1 MSYGSTPGDGQPDY
15 GEQQPGSVQPAPPPS
30 PMPPPDQYGG
40 APGPPP
46 PPSYPQPGYG
56 QPGYGQPGYGQPGY
70 GQPGGY
76 FPPGYGAW
84 PGGQEPPTHMAWIW
98 VAAIGGVLFSLIL
111 GFPTAMIA
119 LSQARK
125 VRPNW
130 QAGNQQAAMTASR
143 RARTWVIV
151 STILDIL
158 GVVLFVVIVAGSA
171 HTSGSSAISGMS
183 HLL

>member
-1 MSYGSTPGDGQPDY
+1 MVGEGGPGQ
-15 GEQQPGSVQPAPPPS
+15 
-30 PMPPPDQYGG
+30 
-40 APGPPP
+40 P
-46 PPSYPQPGYG
+46 PPSYPQPP
-56 QPGYGQPGYGQPGY
+56 PGYGQPGYGQPGY

-84 PGGQEPPTHMAWIW
+84 PAGQEPPTYTAWIW
-98 VAAIGGVLFSLIL
+98 IAAIVGVLFSLIL

-130 QAGNQQAAMTASR
+130 QTGNQQAAIKASR

-151 STILDIL
+151 SSILDVL
-158 GVVLFVVIVAGSA
+158 GVALFALIIGSGPTTGSTANSSFSQPAVV
-171 HTSGSSAISGMS
+171 MS
-183 HLL
+183 LDSVGPGHATH

>member
-1 MSYGSTPGDGQPDY
+1 MY
-15 GEQQPGSVQPAPPPS
+15 GEGQF
-30 PMPPPDQYGG
+30 GG
-40 APGPPP
+40 APWPQPPP
-46 PPSYPQPGYG
+46 GYPQPGYG
-56 QPGYGQPGYGQPGY
+56 QPGYGQPGYG
-70 GQPGGY
+70 PGGY

-84 PGGQEPPTHMAWIW
+84 PGGQEPPTYTAWIW

-130 QAGNQQAAMTASR
+130 QTGNQQAAIKASR

-151 STILDIL
+151 STILDAL
-158 GVVLFVVIVAGSA
+158 GVILFVLIVAGSV
-171 HTSGSSAISGMS
+171 HTTGSSALSGMS
-183 HLL
+183 LLP